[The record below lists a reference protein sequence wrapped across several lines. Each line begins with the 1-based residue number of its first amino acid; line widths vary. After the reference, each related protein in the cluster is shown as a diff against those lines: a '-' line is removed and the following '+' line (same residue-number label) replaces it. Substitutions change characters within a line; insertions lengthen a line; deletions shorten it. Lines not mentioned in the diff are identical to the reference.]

1 MVAQATGKENIMKKF
16 LALTLTLVIL
26 ATSCLAFTSCGGD
39 DGKYTVGV
47 CQLVQHAALDQATQ
61 GFVDALKEELGE
73 ENVEIDVQIAA
84 GDTNVCNTIIGN
96 FVSKKVD
103 LIMANATPALQAA
116 ANATMTIPV
125 LGTSITEYG
134 VALGTTLTNGVVGGN
149 ISGTSDL
156 APLADQAQMILD
168 FCPDVKKVGIVFC
181 SAEANSRYQVDEMT
195 KFLNALGV
203 AVEEFAFSDSNDI
216 SAVVNAACAASDV
229 LYIPTDNTAA
239 SCAETIGNIVR
250 EKMIPVF
257 TGEENPAKVCGV
269 ASLTISYYD
278 LGVATGKMAAK
289 ILKGEADISEM
300 PVEYAPATKKYNPE
314 MCALLGLEVPEGYV
328 PMDVE

>member
-1 MVAQATGKENIMKKF
+1 MKKT
-16 LALTLTLVIL
+16 LALILTLVLL
-26 ATSCLAFTSCGGD
+26 ATSCLAFTACNGNGGSK
-39 DGKYTVGV
+39 KYTVGV

-61 GFVDALKEELGE
+61 GFVDALKAELGE
-73 ENVEIDVQIAA
+73 ENVVIEIQNAA
-84 GDTNVCNTIIGN
+84 GDTNVCNTIVGN
-96 FVSKKVD
+96 FVSKNVD

-116 ANATMTIPV
+116 YNATSTIPI

-149 ISGTSDL
+149 VSGTSDL
-156 APLADQAQMILD
+156 APLDEQANMILE
-168 FCPDVKKVGIVFC
+168 FCPDVQTVGIVYC
-181 SAEANSRYQVDEMT
+181 SAEANSAYQVQEMK
-195 KFLNALGV
+195 KFLSAKGV
-203 AVEEFAFSDSNDI
+203 TVKEFAFSDSNDI
-216 SAVVNAACAASDV
+216 STVVESACASCDV

-250 EKMIPVF
+250 EKRIPVF

-289 ILKGEADISEM
+289 ILKGEANISTM
-300 PVEYAPATKKYNPE
+300 PVEYAPATKKYNKE
-314 MCALLGLEVPEGYV
+314 MCDLLGLTVPEGYV
-328 PMDVE
+328 EME

>member
-16 LALTLTLVIL
+16 LALTLTLVLL
-26 ATSCLAFTSCGGD
+26 ATSCLAFTSCGD

-47 CQLVQHAALDQATQ
+47 CQLVQHAALDQATK
-61 GFVDALKEELGE
+61 GFVDALVAELGE
-73 ENVEIDVQIAA
+73 ENVEIDVQVA
-84 GDTNVCNTIIGN
+84 GEPNLCSTVIGN

-203 AVEEFAFSDSNDI
+203 TVEEFAFSDSNDI

-289 ILKGEADISEM
+289 ILKGEANISEM